1 MKSLLS
7 IIERNIRIFARS
19 KISTFIVLIAPI
31 ILVILVGTAFSS
43 DSLSNVR
50 LGVYSSSYNELSNSI
65 ISGFEGKEFTIERI
79 DSEESCVNSLKEGD
93 VQACIIF
100 PGDLSAEGN
109 SQPVSFYVDNSRV
122 NLAYS
127 LINEVN
133 TKISAKGSELGV
145 AMVEILVGALEK
157 ARESLPI
164 QKTDVDSSI
173 NSAYYIKSS
182 ANEALSSGSSISS
195 AIGDVASASAKI
207 DAINDSGLSESTKT
221 ELKKIMKGLTLVNNS
236 YNSLSGSLKTIENK
250 TVAVDAILVSL
261 SGEIDALIL
270 EINNVKISDAEKV
283 VSPIKT
289 QINTISKESSNWAH
303 LFPTL
308 TALVILLS
316 SIILASSLVLAE
328 KNARAHFR
336 NFLTPTSDLTFI
348 IGTYL
353 TALLVLAVQLSILF
367 TGTIYFTKLNL
378 SGILPQIAL
387 VLFVSCSAFIFM
399 GMLIGYMFKSEQ
411 TSLLASISIASL
423 LIFFSNTIFPTEA
436 IIGSLRY
443 GAMFNPLFITDAL
456 LKKLFL
462 FKANIGSLTFE
473 LLTIAG
479 IFALLFVFTYAARK
493 ITKKSA

>member
-1 MKSLLS
+1 
-7 IIERNIRIFARS
+7 
-19 KISTFIVLIAPI
+19 
-31 ILVILVGTAFSS
+31 
-43 DSLSNVR
+43 
-50 LGVYSSSYNELSNSI
+50 
-65 ISGFEGKEFTIERI
+65 
-79 DSEESCVNSLKEGD
+79 
-93 VQACIIF
+93 
-100 PGDLSAEGN
+100 
-109 SQPVSFYVDNSRV
+109 
-122 NLAYS
+122 
-127 LINEVN
+127 
-133 TKISAKGSELGV
+133 
-145 AMVEILVGALEK
+145 LVGALEK

-250 TVAVDAILVSL
+250 TAAVDASLVSL